1 MYESQITFTLD
12 TICPWT
18 YLAKRRLDAAL
29 AQARSLPEIT
39 SHDII
44 FKPPLIRPYQLYP
57 DFPADDGGGTDKYA
71 WYRDTKYDGSEERM
85 QTYARLMAS
94 YGAEAGINFS
104 LRGVIS
110 NTLEAHRVIQ
120 QVQEERGPEAAGRVV
135 DALYRAYFEEE
146 KAPASVETLVA
157 ACQEAGIGRD
167 EAERLVSERREDA
180 LRETKRMVLEQKMD
194 GVDSVP
200 SIRIEG
206 RRRDITLVGAKS
218 VEEYVKALVTVAK
231 ESR

>member
-18 YLAKRRLDAAL
+18 YLAKRRLDTAL
-29 AQARSLPEIT
+29 ARAASLSEVT
-39 SHDII
+39 SHVV
-44 FKPPLIRPYQLYP
+44 FKPPVIRPYQLYS
-57 DFPADDGGGTDKYA
+57 DFPSAPQDKYA
-71 WYRDTKYDGSEERM
+71 WYLESKYEGSEERM
-85 QTYARLMAS
+85 GMYVALMSS

-104 LRGVIS
+104 FRGTVS

-120 QVQEERGPEAAGRVV
+120 QVQEEHGSEVAGRLV

-146 KAPASVETLVA
+146 KPPASVETLVA
-157 ACQEAGIGRD
+157 ACLEAGINSKD
-167 EAERLVSERREDA
+167 AERLAGEGQEDA
-180 LRETKRMVLEQKMD
+180 LRETRGLVLEQQME

-200 SIRIEG
+200 TIRLEG

-218 VEEYVKALVTVAK
+218 VDEYVKALVTIAK

>member
-18 YLAKRRLDAAL
+18 YLAKRRLDQAL
-29 AQARSLPEIT
+29 SQAKSLPEIT
-39 SHDII
+39 SSHVV

-57 DFPADDGGGTDKYA
+57 DFPAEGADKYA

-85 QTYARLMAS
+85 QMYTQLMTS

-104 LRGVIS
+104 FRGTIS
-110 NTLEAHRVIQ
+110 NTLEAHGVIQ
-120 QVQEERGPEAAGRVV
+120 QVQEEKGPETAGRLV

-146 KAPASVETLVA
+146 RHPASLETLVA
-157 ACQEAGIGRD
+157 ACVEAGIEKG
-167 EAERLVSERREDA
+167 EAERLVSEGREDG
-180 LRETKRMVLEQKMD
+180 LRETKRMVLEQKME

-200 SIRIEG
+200 TIRIEG
-206 RRRDITLVGAKS
+206 KRRDITLVGAKS
-218 VEEYVKALVTVAK
+218 VDEYVKALVTVAK

>member
-1 MYESQITFTLD
+1 MYESEITFTLD

-18 YLAKRRLDAAL
+18 YLAKRRLDQAL
-29 AQARSLPEIT
+29 SQARSLPEVT
-39 SHDII
+39 AAGVV
-44 FKPPLIRPYQLYP
+44 FKSPLIRPYQLYP
-57 DFPADDGGGTDKYA
+57 DFPAEGADKYA

-85 QTYARLMAS
+85 QAYTQLMAS

-104 LRGVIS
+104 FGGTMA
-110 NTLEAHRVIQ
+110 NTLEAHAVVQR
-120 QVQEERGPEAAGRVV
+120 VQEEKGPEVAGWVV

-146 KAPASVETLVA
+146 KHPTSVETLVA
-157 ACQEAGIGRD
+157 ACEGAGIEKG
-167 EAERLVSERREDA
+167 EAERLVGEAREDG
-180 LRETKRMVLEQKMD
+180 LRETKSMMLEQKMD

-200 SIRIEG
+200 TIRIEG

-218 VEEYVKALVTVAK
+218 VDEYVKALVTVAK